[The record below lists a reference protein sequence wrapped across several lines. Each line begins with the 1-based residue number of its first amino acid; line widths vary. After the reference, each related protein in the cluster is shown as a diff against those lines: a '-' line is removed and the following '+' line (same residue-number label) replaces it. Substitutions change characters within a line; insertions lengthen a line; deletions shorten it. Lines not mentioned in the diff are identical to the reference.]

1 MNANPDLDTFA
12 IDDMVKEE
20 LDKLIVRLR
29 DQFPAYKGLRLY
41 TGAETFDGGSGA
53 ADYTL
58 DQFLIVFDEAEPVE
72 AAAANLV

>member
-20 LDKLIVRLR
+20 LDKLVVRLR
-29 DQFPAYKGLRLY
+29 EQFPAYKGLRLY

-53 ADYTL
+53 DYTL
-58 DQFLIVFDEAEPVE
+58 DLFLIVFDEAEPVE
-72 AAAANLV
+72 TAAANPV